1 MPRGSVEVV
10 IVATPE
16 VFNVAL
22 PMVVLPRLKVT
33 VPPGVPAVEAT
44 VAVRVTGDPN
54 VDEFGDEVR
63 VVVVGATF
71 TVWLRVGEVLVALLG
86 LRYTQQ

>member
-1 MPRGSVEVV
+1 VPRGSVEVV